1 MSDWMKYGQR
11 LLGILFLTVFVFH
24 FSSSRAQNIPVPLT
38 EKYLYDFLDELATD
52 GIIQLNTAVR
62 PYSRQQVAQMML
74 RAQEKDSLLSR
85 RQRKDVQFYLNEF
98 SLELD
103 TVPTQ
108 FVQYTDHETFNL
120 SLCDP
125 QFSYISRKTKVE
137 RRTKANANSQSI
149 IAERKSM
156 FKMQIRPI
164 LGMDLIGSQKGLIIK
179 RWWGAEL
186 KMDIARHVSIWG
198 SLRDISWNGQV
209 GLRNKYYPD
218 TYAKI
223 DGAKLTKGQFLNN
236 LPGVQ
241 YKEANYGGDFSDSK
255 GGISVY
261 AWWGSVSLS
270 RETIQWGD
278 AFHSSNILSGHNPAV
293 PQFSIQLTPVWW
305 FQFDYFHAWLVS
317 NVVDSTD
324 YYIENGKDKEYRQRP
339 KYMAANMFTFMPIKY
354 ISFSLG
360 NSIVYAERNPQAAY
374 FIPIAFY
381 KSLDHLLTKGLGQE
395 NQNSQAFFT
404 LTLRPVDH
412 LKLYGSFY
420 IDEIKWERFKSSN
433 PQHNPISYLVGFDWT
448 GWPIKGLSLKG
459 EFMRSYIACYT
470 HSIPALAYASNSYR
484 MGHYLGDNAQNIHA
498 ELSYRP
504 IRGMKLAFSYNND
517 TKYNAYDYVRGNI
530 KQIISQKPFDQVI
543 YRNEEFALDLFYEV
557 HPHMYLRA
565 NVTYNNA
572 RAYDHP
578 TASTEGEMTGTAQ
591 EILNLY
597 QPLYYQGKNLIA
609 TVGFSFGF

>member
-1 MSDWMKYGQR
+1 MCEWMKYGQR

-125 QFSYISRKTKVE
+125 QFSYISRKTAVRGKKDTGE
-137 RRTKANANSQSI
+137 K
-149 IAERKSM
+149 KSM

-270 RETIQWGD
+270 RETIQ
-278 AFHSSNILSGHNPAV
+278 
-293 PQFSIQLTPVWW
+293 
-305 FQFDYFHAWLVS
+305 
-317 NVVDSTD
+317 
-324 YYIENGKDKEYRQRP
+324 
-339 KYMAANMFTFMPIKY
+339 
-354 ISFSLG
+354 
-360 NSIVYAERNPQAAY
+360 
-374 FIPIAFY
+374 
-381 KSLDHLLTKGLGQE
+381 
-395 NQNSQAFFT
+395 
-404 LTLRPVDH
+404 
-412 LKLYGSFY
+412 
-420 IDEIKWERFKSSN
+420 
-433 PQHNPISYLVGFDWT
+433 
-448 GWPIKGLSLKG
+448 
-459 EFMRSYIACYT
+459 
-470 HSIPALAYASNSYR
+470 
-484 MGHYLGDNAQNIHA
+484 
-498 ELSYRP
+498 
-504 IRGMKLAFSYNND
+504 
-517 TKYNAYDYVRGNI
+517 
-530 KQIISQKPFDQVI
+530 
-543 YRNEEFALDLFYEV
+543 
-557 HPHMYLRA
+557 
-565 NVTYNNA
+565 
-572 RAYDHP
+572 
-578 TASTEGEMTGTAQ
+578 
-591 EILNLY
+591 
-597 QPLYYQGKNLIA
+597 
-609 TVGFSFGF
+609 